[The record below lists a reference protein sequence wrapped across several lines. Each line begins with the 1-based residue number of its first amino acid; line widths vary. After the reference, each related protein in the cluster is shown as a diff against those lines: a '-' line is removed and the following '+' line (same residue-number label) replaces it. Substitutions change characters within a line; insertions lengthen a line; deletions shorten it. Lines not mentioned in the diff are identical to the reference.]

1 MSKWTNVR
9 KFDFVKEE
17 YSNSYYKLTEFNY
30 FVDSEFGSDTNDGLT
45 PQTAFKSIDKIA
57 VIGISQDSVIAISGV
72 FYPQTDHSY
81 NNYAVKFVGVGGYN
95 GRAVI
100 SGSVT
105 FTGSKIAFEN
115 CIQKNLY
122 FNPLQTGNINQNCCY
137 HLNCVQYGIH
147 GLGGGG
153 GGYRICGVFLINSFS
168 WNMSNIGKGYV
179 NNPSVI
185 GYNSTAQSDN
195 VIDLNAS
202 SVAKL
207 KNTHILSSVINF
219 TQSIFPSVVVDTNSR
234 YFTDNTETTPADLY
248 IDSANGNFGIVPTF
262 STPIW
267 DKQTQQYI
275 TENPLYH
282 TGADGA
288 NIGAGVETL
297 ALTALDDSLKS
308 TDNGGDATYSNM
320 ENDQNSGSMIFRID
334 DSIDGT
340 LVSGVQDLGRVMNGV
355 KIDAIATYDT
365 NGGLITKRLQQSTPS
380 IEQTTDFGIQFGET
394 EQECRDMTPILC
406 EYGKVITYSKSGN
419 VLYGNSDL
427 NFQPNKKKVA
437 KFRYFIISIRAKTI
451 S

>member
-9 KFDFVKEE
+9 KFDFGKGE
-17 YSNSYYKLTEFNY
+17 YTNSYYKLSDFDY

-45 PQTAFKSIDKIA
+45 PQTAFKTLSKITTLGSSFYKN
-57 VIGISQDSVIAISGV
+57 GIKVACCGIFD
-72 FYPQTDHSY
+72 SY
-81 NNYAVKFVGVGGYN
+81 NDSSSVKMAEYVGCGGIN
-95 GRAVI
+95 GRARI
-100 SGSVT
+100 YGGNHWGI
-105 FTGSKIAFEN
+105 FHNIIFEGIGNLGWGQNASYDDNASTTKLVN
-115 CIQKNLY
+115 CIIKDRTMPLDVNNWRGLY
-122 FNPLQTGNINQNCCY
+122 IRSYFSIFINSTFYYTSYPNAGIYGNNNSFLGLSASSITK
-137 HLNCVQYGIH
+137 LVLYGIDNH
-147 GLGGGG
+147 TT
-153 GGYRICGVFLINSFS
+153 FDATT
-168 WNMSNIGKGYV
+168 KQ
-179 NNPSVI
+179 NP
-185 GYNSTAQSDN
+185 N
-195 VIDLNAS
+195 VI
-202 SVAKL
+202 
-207 KNTHILSSVINF
+207 NT
-219 TQSIFPSVVVDTNSR
+219 DSR

-248 IDSANGNFGIVPTF
+248 IDSVNGNYGIVPTF

-275 TENPLYH
+275 TANPLYNE
-282 TGADGA
+282 G
-288 NIGAGVETL
+288 NIIGAGFETL

-320 ENDQNSGSMIFRID
+320 DNPTSTTICRID
-334 DSIDGT
+334 DSTDGT
-340 LVSGVQDLGRVMNGV
+340 LTSGVQDLERVMNGV

-419 VLYGNSDL
+419 ILYGNSDL
-427 NFQPNKKKVA
+427 NFQPDKKKVA